1 MTTNT
6 KFSKFTTFFQVV
18 IKKML
23 AENRTGSIVN
33 VSSQA
38 SMRALPDHTTYGSSK
53 AAVDQ
58 VFIQTQKHILDSGNT
73 KRSVDVQDQMNHQK
87 SNKNNFFKSH
97 R

>member
-1 MTTNT
+1 
-6 KFSKFTTFFQVV
+6 
-18 IKKML
+18 ML

-58 VFIQTQKHILDSGNT
+58 VFNHIQLQKHILVSDK
-73 KRSVDVQDQMNHQK
+73 KRSVDIQDQM
-87 SNKNNFFKSH
+87 SN
-97 R
+97 